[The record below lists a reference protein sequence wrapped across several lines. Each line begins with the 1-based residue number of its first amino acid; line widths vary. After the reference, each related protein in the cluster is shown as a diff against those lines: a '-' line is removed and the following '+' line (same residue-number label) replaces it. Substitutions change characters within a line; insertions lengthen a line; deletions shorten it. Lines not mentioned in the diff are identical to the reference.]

1 MDIKPIL
8 IEVAGLSSD
17 LDRYGMG
24 STRQFLLAQAN
35 DNGAVNPDPIG
46 RGVVCPA
53 EAGETPVQ
61 HVVFIARLGL
71 PESLGGVG

>member
-35 DNGAVNPDPIG
+35 
-46 RGVVCPA
+46 
-53 EAGETPVQ
+53 
-61 HVVFIARLGL
+61 
-71 PESLGGVG
+71 